1 MNNMKWFYSD
11 GGRKQAGY
19 GRSKGDCVT
28 RAIAIITNLPYIN
41 AYELVN
47 RYCSME
53 KNQVSSASNGVS
65 KNTINKIMKNLG
77 FTWIPK
83 RFRWGQERIEGKVIL
98 NLSAHVI
105 PVIGEEYYDTNPN
118 ELKNGTIVYGYW
130 KY

>member
-1 MNNMKWFYSD
+1 MNWYYHD

-19 GRSKGDCVT
+19 GKAKGDCVT

-41 AYELVN
+41 TYELVN

-53 KNQVSSASNGVS
+53 RNRKSSASEGVS
-65 KNTINKIMKNLG
+65 KKTIDRIMKNLG

-83 RFRWGQERIEGKVIL
+83 RFKWGEERIEGKVIL

-105 PVIGEEYYDTNPN
+105 PVVGEKYYDISPN
-118 ELKNGTIVYGYW
+118 QIKKGEMIYGYW

>member
-1 MNNMKWFYSD
+1 MNWHYHD

-19 GRSKGDCVT
+19 GRAKGDCVT
-28 RAIAIITNLPYIN
+28 RAIAIVTNLSYLN

-53 KNQVSSASNGVS
+53 KNRVSSASNGVT

-77 FTWIPK
+77 FSWIPK
-83 RFRWGQERIEGKVIL
+83 RFKWGEESIEGKVIL
-98 NLSAHVI
+98 NLSDHVVPI
-105 PVIGEEYYDTNPN
+105 IGDCYYDLSPN
-118 ELKNGTIVYGYW
+118 QIKKGDIVYGYW